1 METTP
6 ASHQAALPAQV
17 FTRLAAFATLP
28 GVLLCVLI
36 ALAASFL
43 AEHAGGP
50 PLVYALAL
58 GLALNFVSSH
68 ERVGPGLALCARTAL
83 RIGVALLGAR
93 ITLYQIAG
101 LGAGTALIVALAVAG
116 TIALGLALA
125 KLFGLTRDLGLV
137 SGCSVGICGASA
149 AMAVA
154 AALPPTKENE
164 NFTLLA
170 IIGVTIL
177 STIAMVLYPLIV
189 SLAGLDPRQAGFF
202 LGASIHDVAQV
213 VAAGMM
219 IGRDAADT
227 AAIVKLFRIA
237 LLAPVVMLVA
247 VAYRGRLQAS
257 GPRQKVPVLPGFM
270 IGFLALVV
278 LASVGVV
285 PKSAGEA
292 AGTMSRWLLMVAI
305 AAAGIKTNIGDLRRL
320 GWRPL
325 AMLAVETVFIAGFV
339 LAAILLR

>member
-1 METTP
+1 MESTSASQTT
-6 ASHQAALPAQV
+6 ALPAPR
-17 FTRLAAFATLP
+17 FTLPAAFAALP

-58 GLALNFVSSH
+58 GLALNFVAGH

-83 RIGVALLGAR
+83 RVGVALLGAR
-93 ITLYQIAG
+93 ITFHQIAG
-101 LGAGTALIVALAVAG
+101 LGAATALIVALAVAG
-116 TIALGLALA
+116 TVILGIVLA
-125 KLFGLTRDLGLV
+125 KAFGLTRDIGLV

-164 NFTLLA
+164 HFTLMA
-170 IIGVTIL
+170 VIGVTIL
-177 STIAMVLYPLIV
+177 STLAMVLYPLVV
-189 SLAGLDPRQAGFF
+189 SIAGLDQRQAGVF
-202 LGASIHDVAQV
+202 LGGSIHDVAQV

-219 IGRDAADT
+219 IGRDAADN

-247 VAYRGRLQAS
+247 IAYRERLQAH
-257 GPRQKVPVLPGFM
+257 GARQKVPLLPGFM
-270 IGFLALVV
+270 VGFLALVV
-278 LASVGVV
+278 LASAGIV
-285 PKSAGEA
+285 PPGAADA
-292 AGTMSRWLLMVAI
+292 AGTASRWLLMVAI
-305 AAAGIKTNIGDLRRL
+305 AAAGIKTDMGDLRRL

-325 AMLAVETVFIAGFV
+325 VMLAGETVFIAGFV
-339 LAAILLR
+339 LAAIVLR